1 MSQDLGSERLCRAL
15 RAVLSLATHRGRI
28 ANVRAEEALEV
39 LLHASNGAPQALLPE
54 DLMLELSNAVAE
66 QAASDNRARVDL
78 VLRTL
83 LLVMS
88 SSDGKFV
95 RQQQVRMQRFEH
107 SCQLALH
114 RCHAVCP

>member
-78 VLRTL
+78 VL
-83 LLVMS
+83 VMS